1 MRYMFSNKEFKSLFL
16 ITVVSASAASFIIG
30 FFNKTAALIFA
41 VFALVLGGTFLYFT
55 YKRISEIAKL
65 NDYLSDVF
73 SGNYD
78 LKIGDNTEGEISILE
93 NNIFKMVSILKSKN
107 EDLENE
113 KTYLAS
119 SLADISHQLKTPLT
133 SMTVMMDLLK
143 ESDEPETQ
151 KRFADI
157 IENQLEKM
165 RWLIST
171 LLKSSRLDADA
182 VEFKSEMFSS
192 RKVIESSIRPFLI
205 LLDLKN
211 IEVVNNVEDF
221 QIKGDETW
229 STEAFGNII
238 KNCTEHTDKGGKIEI
253 SSKRCNI
260 YDSITI
266 SDNGVGIEKED
277 IDHIFERFYHGK
289 NSAPDS
295 VGIGLSL
302 AKTIF
307 EKEQARITVQSE
319 VGEGTR
325 FEIRFYKA
333 II

>member
-1 MRYMFSNKEFKSLFL
+1 MRYMFSNKEFKTLFL
-16 ITVVSASAASFIIG
+16 ITVVATSAASFIIS
-30 FFNKTAALIFA
+30 FLNKTAALIFA

-55 YKRISEIAKL
+55 YKRIRETAKL

-78 LKIGDNTEGEISILE
+78 LKIGDNTEGETSILE

-107 EDLENE
+107 EALENE
-113 KTYLAS
+113 KAYLAS

-133 SMTVMMDLLK
+133 SMTVMTDLLK
-143 ESDEPETQ
+143 ESDDPETQ
-151 KRFADI
+151 KRFVDI
-157 IENQLEKM
+157 IENQLDKM

-192 RKVIESSIRPFLI
+192 RKVIESAIRPLLI

-238 KNCTEHTDKGGKIEI
+238 KNCVEHTDKGGKIEI

-260 YDSITI
+260 YDSIVI
-266 SDNGVGIEKED
+266 SDNGVGIENED

-319 VGEGTR
+319 VGVGTR
-325 FEIRFYKA
+325 FEVRFYKA